1 MYPYRTNSA
10 DYLDYV
16 AAVKT
21 REEILADPDLC
32 GLLENPYIK
41 ENMEVAL
48 AWRAAK
54 FGDYQDKYNFV
65 EYFLC
70 NGPELDADTILHYR
84 AEAQADPDVM
94 DIAYS
99 YFTDPNV
106 LSEIRETKY
115 GKKKKGDWTDCF
127 KNPCFYLGDFS
138 GVMGSLGDSDN
149 VSDFFKEMGES
160 WARWLEDNGD
170 EVDRRVAT
178 QSGQMPPPSRP
189 QPEVSGT
196 VIQPANQ
203 MNEEKPDG
211 DVKAISVHSVG
222 NITPQAE
229 VGWGMLGRS
238 IFTDDVAF
246 FNGCK
251 TKFNIMP
258 YMKFGDWFGKS
269 CSIAIDLLDKA
280 NTTRMLGD
288 CYRLWSQVRRLR
300 VFSGSDNKY
309 HPITSDQL
317 VSNRMPDGTV
327 RWSFN
332 KSHPVPADATKVIK
346 PEVAEQAKEKLQ
358 NSPEFAPSPP
368 ASKKKATT
376 PAPAASPAPAATKP
390 NNPITFNPG
399 NNPIT
404 LGNLTSTVSSNL
416 TSTMQNTGGGVN
428 IGSNLTSTMYQT
440 GPEVFKGNNLTSSV
454 FNTGDKVHNTFG

>member
-1 MYPYRTNSA
+1 MFPYKTNSA

-99 YFTDPNV
+99 YFTDPVV
-106 LSEIRETKY
+106 LSNIRETKY

-149 VSDFFKEMGES
+149 VSTYFNSIADAWKKY
-160 WARWLEDNGD
+160 WDD
-170 EVDRRVAT
+170 
-178 QSGQMPPPSRP
+178 
-189 QPEVSGT
+189 
-196 VIQPANQ
+196 
-203 MNEEKPDG
+203 NEEEMTAQRQIRAGQPVTPPVPKPSNNDTKNVIKPSDEELSNEPNG
-211 DVKAISVHSVG
+211 EVGPTSVHVAG
-222 NITPQAE
+222 NITSEAE
-229 VGWGMLGRS
+229 VGWGVLGRS

-269 CSIAIDLLDKA
+269 CSDAVDLVDKA

-300 VFSGSDNKY
+300 VFSSDNQY

-317 VSNRMPDGTV
+317 VSNRMPDGTI

-332 KSHPVPADATKVIK
+332 KSHPMPVDATRGINPDIAAAVTEMTTSE
-346 PEVAEQAKEKLQ
+346 PA
-358 NSPEFAPSPP
+358 PEFPTPQQKD
-368 ASKKKATT
+368 KKKA
-376 PAPAASPAPAATKP
+376 ASAT
-390 NNPITFNPG
+390 
-399 NNPIT
+399 
-404 LGNLTSTVSSNL
+404 
-416 TSTMQNTGGGVN
+416 
-428 IGSNLTSTMYQT
+428 
-440 GPEVFKGNNLTSSV
+440 
-454 FNTGDKVHNTFG
+454 